1 MKINVTQ
8 DQFCDL
14 VVSFLLDKVM
24 NPEKV
29 IPDNEEFNEFVDDL
43 RRGGLRPKAIAYY
56 MNMDSEM
63 RVKYKLLKPVLL
75 GKKDTG
81 NVYIKYEEEK

>member
-29 IPDNEEFNEFVDDL
+29 IPNNEEFNEFVDDL

-63 RVKYKLLKPVLL
+63 RVEYKLLKPVLL